1 MSIKPIDNSQLLAQM
16 RTMALSAGIHAP
28 AVGADVNVNTAAV
41 NKVGSGNGFSN
52 LLVKA
57 INNVNSAQQES
68 SMLARNIETGDGGAS
83 LVKAMIASQKSSIS
97 FQAAMQVRNK
107 VATAYKDIMNMPI

>member
-28 AVGADVNVNTAAV
+28 AVGADVSTMAV

-57 INNVNSAQQES
+57 INNVNATQQES
-68 SMLARNIETGDGGAS
+68 GMLARNIETGDGGAS